1 MSTRPGT
8 DSSFSGD
15 LYFEWSVTMAVAV
28 WAGNRWTTQPHLG
41 MAASRDQMKAWLQ
54 ILILFGSLSLLSIG
68 GGNSVLPEMHQRS
81 VNDYRWLTD
90 NQFADV
96 FAISQ
101 AAPGPSILIVT
112 LIGYKAAGIFGAFL
126 ATAAVIIP
134 AGALV
139 YLVSRFWERAARSPI
154 RIAIERGF
162 APLTVGLVL
171 ATAYILGRS
180 TEHDWR
186 SYLLTATCAG
196 VFIFT
201 KVNPLIVVAAAGLAG
216 FLGWLG

>member
-1 MSTRPGT
+1 
-8 DSSFSGD
+8 
-15 LYFEWSVTMAVAV
+15 MAVVAC
-28 WAGNRWTTQPHLG
+28 ARHGWTTQPHLG
-41 MAASRDQMKAWLQ
+41 LAASWDQMKTWLQ

-68 GGNSVLPEMHQRS
+68 GGSSVLPEMHQRS

-90 NQFADV
+90 TQFADV

-139 YLVSRFWERAARSPI
+139 YLVSRFWEHAARSPI
-154 RIAIERGF
+154 RTAIEKGF

-171 ATAYILGRS
+171 ATAYVLGRS

-186 SYLLTATCAG
+186 SYLLTAICAG

-201 KVNPLIVVAAAGLAG
+201 KVNPLIVVATAGLAG